1 MVASSFYT
9 AVHNLDP
16 TATEDTIAP
25 LTGNSGAHLY
35 RSLLAWASIMPGE
48 RVLDVGCGSG
58 GAARAA
64 AEIVGPSGLVVG
76 VDPCRR
82 ALEVARQRAP
92 EDVPMAFIQNTAER
106 MVGIEDKSFD
116 CVVASLALEEFQ
128 DLHAAMGEIRRVLR
142 PGGRFVA
149 SVTAFD
155 RLRPVDSAFMGA
167 VIAVI
172 TRRAPAALVGRA
184 SLASIPLEP
193 DDARAFAEN
202 TMLRPEERDVQFA
215 APMEDV
221 DQAWRLFSR
230 THIARLLDEEGQQEL
245 RDVIARR
252 LPHTLFIPL
261 RFLRSRRPG

>member
-1 MVASSFYT
+1 M
-9 AVHNLDP
+9 DP

-25 LTGNSGAHLY
+25 LLGNGGAHLY
-35 RSLLAWASIMPGE
+35 RSLLAWASLTPGE

-64 AEIVGPSGLVVG
+64 GEIVGPNGMVVG
-76 VDPCRR
+76 IDPCRR
-82 ALEVARQRAP
+82 ALEIARERAP
-92 EDVPMAFIQNTAER
+92 QDIPMAFIEGRAER
-106 MVGIEDKSFD
+106 MNGIDDKSFD
-116 CVVASLALEEFQ
+116 CVVASLSLEEFQ
-128 DLHAAMGEIRRVLR
+128 DLGAAIGEIRRVLR

-167 VIAVI
+167 VIAVV
-172 TRRAPAALVGRA
+172 TRHAPAALVGRA

-193 DDARAFAEN
+193 DDARAFADH

-215 APMEDV
+215 APMADV
-221 DQAWRLFSR
+221 DAAWNLFGR
-230 THIARLLDEEGQQEL
+230 THIGRLLDEDGKHDL
-245 RDVIARR
+245 LTSLARR
-252 LPHTLFIPL
+252 LPHTLYLPL